1 MKKKLAL
8 ITGGS
13 SGLGYAMAEYLGS
26 QGFALVLLARDEKKL
41 RASETKLKE
50 KGYDV
55 QIFSADICNEEQL
68 AAVKE
73 GLLQQTKQIDFLILN
88 AGVVEP
94 GLLCDRSTKSL
105 KAELDTNLW
114 GTILATRT
122 FHSFLAKGSTLL
134 IISSGY
140 GLMGPAGYSAYSA
153 SKGGLILFAEAYF
166 REVKHRG
173 VKVSVA
179 CPSDI
184 DTPQFQYEQSVMPDW
199 MRSKS
204 SPKAKAHPPA
214 LIARRIITACRKN
227 KFLITSSWDVR
238 ALILMTKILPRKWRD
253 IILDSA
259 FPRPLH

>member
-1 MKKKLAL
+1 M
-8 ITGGS
+8 
-13 SGLGYAMAEYLGS
+13 GYAMAEYLGS

-41 RASETKLKE
+41 QASETKLKE
-50 KGYDV
+50 KGYEV
-55 QIFSADICNEEQL
+55 QTYSADICNEDQL
-68 AAVKE
+68 STVKE
-73 GLLQQTKQIDFLILN
+73 KLLQQTKQIDFLILN

-105 KAELDTNLW
+105 KTELYTNLW
-114 GTILATRT
+114 GTILTTRT
-122 FHSFLAKGSTLL
+122 FHSFLAKDSNLL

-184 DTPQFQYEQSVMPDW
+184 DTPQFQYEQSAMPDW
-199 MRSKS
+199 MKSKS
-204 SPKAKAHPPA
+204 SPKTKAHPPD
-214 LIARRIITACRKN
+214 LIARRIIEQCRKN
-227 KFLITSSWDVR
+227 KFLITSSFDVYM
-238 ALILMTKILPRKWRD
+238 LTWLTKILPRKTRD
-253 IILDSA
+253 FIIDLM
-259 FPRPLH
+259 FPRPVD